1 MGKRIGLSDEEWTS
15 IGTRLPPWTGRGCRP
30 IRGNRLCFEGMI
42 WSARTGSQ
50 WRHLPDDYGKWNSMF
65 RRYWR
70 SVMTGVFDA
79 ILETLV
85 EMVER
90 DATAKHCGI
99 LEAQPHLE

>member
-1 MGKRIGLSDEEWTS
+1 
-15 IGTRLPPWTGRGCRP
+15 
-30 IRGNRLCFEGMI
+30 
-42 WSARTGSQ
+42 
-50 WRHLPDDYGKWNSMF
+50 MF